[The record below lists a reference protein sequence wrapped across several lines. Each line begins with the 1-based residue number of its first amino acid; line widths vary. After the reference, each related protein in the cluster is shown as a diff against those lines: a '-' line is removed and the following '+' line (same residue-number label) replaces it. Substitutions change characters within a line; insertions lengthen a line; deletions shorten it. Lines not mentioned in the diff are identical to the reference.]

1 MIRVLVVDDD
11 AVLRAGL
18 RVLLEAEPDL
28 QIVAE
33 AADGQQALVAAA
45 EHDPDVVVM
54 DVRMPGLD
62 GLTATSLLTARDGVR
77 PRVLVLT
84 TFEHDGYVYD
94 ALRAGASGFLLKR
107 AAPQELTGAVRLLAV
122 GESLLF
128 PALTRRLV
136 QAHRPPAVDAA
147 TAARLAALTP
157 RETEVLRLLAAGRSN
172 AEIAH
177 ALTLGLETVK
187 THVARTLV
195 KLGARDRTQ
204 AVIAAYEGGL
214 VRADGPPA

>member
-1 MIRVLVVDDD
+1 VIRVLVVDDD

-28 QIVAE
+28 RVVAE

-62 GLTATSLLTARDGVR
+62 GLTATSLLTARDRVR

-107 AAPQELTGAVRLLAV
+107 AAPQELTGAVRLVAV

-136 QAHRPPAVDAA
+136 QSHRPHAVDAA
-147 TAARLAALTP
+147 HAARLAELTP
-157 RETEVLRLLAAGRSN
+157 RETEVLRELAAGRSN
-172 AEIAH
+172 AEIAD
-177 ALTLGLETVK
+177 ALALGLETVK

-214 VRADGPPA
+214 VRGDGPS

>member
-18 RVLLEAEPDL
+18 RVLLDAEPDL
-28 QIVAE
+28 AVVAE

-62 GLTATSLLTARDGVR
+62 GLTATSLLTARDPLR

-94 ALRAGASGFLLKR
+94 ALRVGASGFLLKR
-107 AAPQELTGAVRLLAV
+107 AAPQELTGAVRLVAV

-136 QAHRPPAVDAA
+136 QEHRPPTVDSGHAG
-147 TAARLAALTP
+147 RLATLTP
-157 RETEVLRLLAAGRSN
+157 RETEILRLIAAGRSN
-172 AEIAH
+172 AEIA
-177 ALTLGLETVK
+177 ADLVLGLETVK

-204 AVIAAYEGGL
+204 AVIAAFEGGL
-214 VRADGPPA
+214 VGGPGSG